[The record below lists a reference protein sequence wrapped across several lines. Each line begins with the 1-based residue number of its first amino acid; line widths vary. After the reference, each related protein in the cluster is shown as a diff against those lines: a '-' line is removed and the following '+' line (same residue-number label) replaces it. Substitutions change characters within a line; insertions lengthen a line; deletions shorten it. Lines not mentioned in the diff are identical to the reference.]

1 LTQNCFQPPVKSSK
15 NSGSPGK
22 FKKTGLIRV
31 PNDVKTGAAGHYD
44 ARSIAFTAGRGPD
57 RRRSD
62 IANWP
67 ASIYDAF
74 SLMAEYQVQFEVFE
88 GPLDLL
94 LYLIKKEEVDIYEVN
109 LTKLATQFIEYVDLM
124 RQFDLEVAGEFLVM
138 ASTLMYIKSRELLPV
153 EQQAVVEAEEEGE
166 DPRWELIRQ
175 LVEYKKFKDAAAQL
189 QTLEERQENVFPHRP
204 GKLEFAVEAVAPA
217 KPGVGIFDLLNA
229 VNAVLQRFQQKHSG
243 ANEIYEE
250 KWSVS
255 QKIEFVLQTLSE
267 RGPVKFSELFAAAA
281 SRSEVIC
288 TFLALLELI
297 RLKQLDC
304 VQPEPFAEIEI
315 KHAAPVAEA
324 VPETPAPETPVAE
337 TPAVVESAVA
347 PPAAVVEPV
356 VAESAQTE
364 LVDVAP
370 AAADAPPA
378 VVESAPVASAAIEPI
393 AVEPP
398 AVVEPAAAP
407 TETPVPEAAPAIP
420 PETPSAA
427 GPAPQS

>member
-1 LTQNCFQPPVKSSK
+1 
-15 NSGSPGK
+15 
-22 FKKTGLIRV
+22 
-31 PNDVKTGAAGHYD
+31 
-44 ARSIAFTAGRGPD
+44 
-57 RRRSD
+57 
-62 IANWP
+62 
-67 ASIYDAF
+67 
-74 SLMAEYQVQFEVFE
+74 MAEYQVQFEVFE

-153 EQQAVVEAEEEGE
+153 EQQAAVEEEEEGE

-189 QTLEERQENVFPHRP
+189 QALEARQENVFPHRP
-204 GKLEFAVEAVAPA
+204 GKIEFAAEVAAPV
-217 KPGVGIFDLLNA
+217 KPVVGIFDLLNA
-229 VNAVLQRFQQKHSG
+229 VNAVLQRFQQKNSG

-255 QKIEFVLQTLSE
+255 QKIEFVLLTISE
-267 RGPVKFSELFAAAA
+267 RGRVKFSELFNAAA

-315 KHAAPVAEA
+315 KHAEPAAVA
-324 VPETPAPETPVAE
+324 VPETSAPE
-337 TPAVVESAVA
+337 TPAVVESAVVN
-347 PPAAVVEPV
+347 PAVEPV
-356 VAESAQTE
+356 VVEPTPAE
-364 LVDVAP
+364 LVAVAP
-370 AAADAPPA
+370 AAVDEPPA
-378 VVESAPVASAAIEPI
+378 VVEAAPVEPAAAAPVAMESAPVASAAIEPI
-393 AVEPP
+393 AVEPTT
-398 AVVEPAAAP
+398 VVDPVATPAAAP
-407 TETPVPEAAPAIP
+407 AETPASEAAPVVP
-420 PETPSAA
+420 PEPPAA
-427 GPAPQS
+427 TGAAPQS